1 MKIRADL
8 TINGENR
15 KSLLVAG
22 PNELDARLANK
33 LAAYILFWNDA
44 PMLDASAKTPA
55 LAAFEFLP
63 DLLALDDAGEAK
75 LWVECSTTTMHKLTK
90 ITRRAPRARVVI
102 LKETE
107 RDAARL
113 RQELAAQFD
122 RPERIEI
129 LAWPGTQFKE
139 WCAAVGETTEAFG
152 EADGRMINAVVN
164 ETMLVVEFKT
174 F

>member
-15 KSLLVAG
+15 RTLLVSG
-22 PNELDARLANK
+22 PNELDAHVANK

-44 PMLDASAKTPA
+44 PLLDASAKTPA
-55 LAAFEFLP
+55 L
-63 DLLALDDAGEAK
+63 AGEAK

-90 ITRRAPRARVVI
+90 ITRRAPRARVVV
-102 LKETE
+102 LKENE

-113 RQELAAQFD
+113 RRELTDGFD
-122 RPERIEI
+122 RPERVEV
-129 LAWPGTQFKE
+129 LSWPQGQFKE
-139 WCAAVGETTEAFG
+139 WCAAVGEKTEAFG

-164 ETMLVVEFKT
+164 ENMLVVEFKS